1 MGKTNLSKFIST
13 AMSGGEN
20 MALKKLA
27 IIRIV
32 QVNFQITQ
40 KIISFKTRAIM
51 RY

>member
-13 AMSGGEN
+13 AMSGEN
-20 MALKKLA
+20 MASKKLA

-32 QVNFQITQ
+32 QVNVKITQ